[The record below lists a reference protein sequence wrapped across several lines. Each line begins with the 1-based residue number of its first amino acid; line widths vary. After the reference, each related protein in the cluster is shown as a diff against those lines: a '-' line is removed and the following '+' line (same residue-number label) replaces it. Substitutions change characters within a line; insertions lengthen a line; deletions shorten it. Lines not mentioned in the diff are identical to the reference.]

1 MSAKT
6 PCDVGISRRLE
17 TRRRTRLTPASGVT
31 ASLHEDG
38 VVFLD
43 TIEGRLFSANCVGAD
58 VWRAA
63 MRGLDLEAVAQ
74 EIAGGYGIAYATALA
89 DAERFLSELQRH
101 GLVAEGTAR

>member
-1 MSAKT
+1 MSVKT
-6 PCDVGISRRLE
+6 PCDPGTSQRLE
-17 TRRRTRLTPASGVT
+17 TLRRTRLTPASGVT

-43 TIEGRLFSANCVGAD
+43 AIEGRLFSANRVGAD

-63 MRGLDLEAVAQ
+63 ARGLDLEAVAQ

-89 DAERFLSELQRH
+89 DSERFLRELERH
-101 GLVAEGTAR
+101 GLVTEETAR